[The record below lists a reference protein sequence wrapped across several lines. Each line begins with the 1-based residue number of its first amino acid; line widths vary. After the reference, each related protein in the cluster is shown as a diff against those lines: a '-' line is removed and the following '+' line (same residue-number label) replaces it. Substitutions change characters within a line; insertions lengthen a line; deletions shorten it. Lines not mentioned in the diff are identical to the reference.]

1 MNKKNKKRKT
11 KKKINLLISISTT
24 NDWKEKI
31 YREIKIWIQ
40 FLWKYKQELP
50 IARILELIFVLPQIQ
65 PQYAML

>member
-11 KKKINLLISISTT
+11 KKINLLISISTT